1 MGKKFRNKDL
11 AARLGVSGTLVS
23 LVLNNK
29 ADQQGIRKETQEKV
43 LFLAKQMGYFES
55 PSERNERSPVTVKP
69 GILGMLVPSL
79 NDPFVVQIAP
89 YLQTAFSS
97 IGVGF
102 SIITK
107 DPDDERYDR
116 LVGALKRIYSG
127 LILLGDAADDSTI
140 RTLKATDYPFILLEK
155 NIKPLRLNTV
165 NTDFS
170 AGANLVVNHTD
181 KMGYRNILIVADK
194 KSLSPDTVDIQD
206 LIDAIARKPSM
217 NKPVILELDI
227 NNSGEEL
234 YPDQIEKFLRPPYR
248 ADIMIIMTANLV
260 YLIMKYLRGKKV
272 RVPQDIAV
280 ISMQEGTGFDLM
292 YSPVTC
298 LRKPLANLSV
308 KAVNMIWSEVKN
320 SGKGKFKRQVNLTPE
335 LVIRNSC
342 GTI

>member
-55 PSERNERSPVTVKP
+55 LNEKNEISPVVVKP
-69 GILGMLVPSL
+69 AILGMLVPSL
-79 NDPFVVQIAP
+79 NDPYVAQITP

-97 IGVGF
+97 IGIGF

-116 LVGALKRIYSG
+116 LVGALKKIYSG

-140 RTLKATDYPFILLEK
+140 RTLRASEYPFILLEK
-155 NIKPLRLNTV
+155 NIKTPRLNTV
-165 NTDFS
+165 STDFS
-170 AGANLVVNHTD
+170 AGANMVVNHID
-181 KMGYRNILIVADK
+181 KMGYRNILIIADS
-194 KSLSPDTVDIQD
+194 KSLSPDTTDIQD
-206 LIDAIARKPSM
+206 LIDVIARKQSM
-217 NKPVILELDI
+217 HKPVILELDKH
-227 NNSGEEL
+227 NSGEEL
-234 YPDQIEKFLRPPYR
+234 YPVQIEKFLRPPYR

-260 YLIMKYLRGKKV
+260 YPIMKYLRGKKV
-272 RVPQDIAV
+272 RIPHDIAI
-280 ISMQEGTGFDLM
+280 ISMEEGTGFDLI

-298 LRKPLANLSV
+298 LKKPLASLSV
-308 KAVNMIWSEVKN
+308 KAVNMLWSEVKN

-342 GTI
+342 GAI

>member
-43 LFLAKQMGYFES
+43 LTLAKQMGYFES
-55 PSERNERSPVTVKP
+55 QNEKNEISPVTEKP

-79 NDPFVVQIAP
+79 NDPFVIQIAP
-89 YLQTAFSS
+89 YLHTAFSS

-107 DPDDERYDR
+107 DPDDDRYDR
-116 LVGALKRIYSG
+116 LVGAFKKFYSG
-127 LILLGDAADDSTI
+127 LILLGETADDSTI
-140 RTLKATDYPFILLEK
+140 RTLRATDYPFILLERH
-155 NIKPLRLNTV
+155 IKTLRINTV
-165 NTDFS
+165 STDYS
-170 AGANLVVNHTD
+170 AGSNLVINHID
-181 KMGYRNILIVADK
+181 KLGYRNILIVADN
-194 KSLSPDTVDIQD
+194 KSGNPDTIDMQD
-206 LIDAIARKPSM
+206 LIDAIARKPAM
-217 NKPVILELDI
+217 NKPVILEIEKSSSGDEI
-227 NNSGEEL
+227 N
-234 YPDQIEKFLRPPYR
+234 PAQIEQFLRPPYR

-260 YLIMKYLRGKKV
+260 YPIMKYLRAKKV
-272 RVPQDIAV
+272 RIPQDIAIV
-280 ISMQEGTGFDLM
+280 SMEEGTGFDLM
-292 YSPVTC
+292 YSPLTC